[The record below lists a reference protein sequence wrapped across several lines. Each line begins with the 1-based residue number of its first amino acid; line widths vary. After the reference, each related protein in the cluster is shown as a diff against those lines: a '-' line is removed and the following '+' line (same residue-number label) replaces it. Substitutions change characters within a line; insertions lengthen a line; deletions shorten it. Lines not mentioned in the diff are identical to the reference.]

1 MFKKFP
7 FFLLLLFCNVLN
19 AQSLWEETS
28 ESNIPRTGERRII
41 PQKYK
46 VYQLKLNT
54 LLPILQAAPE
64 RFKSNFAES
73 DVVLTLPNAQGNT
86 LQFRLQESPVMEP
99 ELQSRYPNIRC
110 YTGRGMDD
118 PSALIKCDLGPWG
131 FHAMVIR
138 PGKSTLFID
147 PYQHGNRDY
156 YIVYEKSDYLPKKE
170 DALYT
175 CGTATDGLTELS
187 LKNNNSEV
195 QGDCRLRKYRLALA
209 CTGEYASFHGGT
221 KPLVLAAMN
230 TTMNRVNGIY
240 EDEIAITMQLVA
252 KNDTLIFLNA
262 NSDPYTNNDGATML
276 GQNVSTC
283 NARIGSANYDI
294 GHVFSTGGGG
304 IAGLGVVCSNS
315 KAQGVTGSSSPVGD
329 AFDVDYVAH
338 EMGHQFGANHT
349 QNNNCNRVTGAA
361 MEPGSASTIMGYAGI
376 CSPNVQSNSDD
387 YFHAYSLQEINA
399 YSILGSGNTC
409 AVKVTTGNNNP
420 SVSAGADYII
430 PKSTYFALTASG
442 SDPDNDALSYCW
454 EQMDPEFAT
463 MPPVS
468 TSTTGPLFRSF
479 KGTSAPTRYF
489 PRLADIVN
497 NVSPTWEV
505 LPSVSRTMRFRVT
518 VRDNNPAGSCSKE
531 DDVVLSVNSATGPF
545 QVSAPNTNVVWFV
558 GENKTVSW
566 LVNGTN
572 GAPINCAN
580 VKISLSTDGGFTYPV
595 ILANS
600 VPNTGSANVTVPNNL
615 SNTCRV
621 KVEAIGNI
629 FFDISNVNFSIQQPP
644 TPTFLIA
651 ASPSNTQVCA
661 NSGNTVTFN
670 LSLSAIAGFNAQ
682 VNLSVSG
689 APAGATVNI
698 SPNQVTPNGTATV
711 SISGFLPAM
720 AGNYNLVFA
729 GSGGSINQST
739 TAQLSVLPGAPTNAA
754 NGLFPADG
762 YLGFVPGT
770 AISWKKATFA
780 GSYTLEL
787 ASNPSFSPASIIGA
801 YNTSDTSI
809 VPSLQNNTVYYWRVK
824 CNNLCGAGPTTT
836 VYAFQTSD
844 KACNQTF
851 NSSDVPKVID
861 ANSVNTIS
869 SNLNI
874 SQTNF
879 IQDIN
884 AAVKISHTY
893 VGDLVAT
900 LTSPW
905 GQDFRLFD
913 QPGVP
918 ADQFGCSNDNIDVV
932 FDDEAA
938 NSAAVLEGT
947 CSASGIAIQG
957 AFQAID
963 TLNAMKGKN
972 ASGVWKLKINDT
984 YADDGGSL
992 TSWSLTFCFP
1002 VALPQGAILVNKAL
1016 QTPSGGIANLDNTYL
1031 SMQLSGTAAQG
1042 RYTITYLPSHGVLR
1056 LSGVP
1061 LSLGATITQ
1070 SDINN
1075 GLISYQNNGD
1085 LANTDQFSFD
1095 ALDINNNAWVH
1106 NGIFTFNV
1114 VKNNLLVSATQTLPV
1129 PCVNGAGAEITVV
1142 ASGLNG
1148 QYLYSLNNGPQQS
1161 SNVFKNLTAG
1171 AYTVVVTGQFGF
1183 TASSN
1188 VVVIS
1193 NPSPVNATATVQKDT
1208 ILVSASGGAG
1218 NYTYS
1223 INGDFQSDNVFTG
1236 LPNGI
1241 YAVTVQDAN
1250 GCNTSVQA
1258 IVAVNTLLVSAVV
1271 VSNVLCA
1278 GGNEG
1283 IVSINVGGGTPP
1295 FTYSLNNGPFQN
1307 NNGVFSGLYAG
1318 SYTIVVQDEMGFQ
1331 ANTNTVVLNNPS
1343 VLNNTVSSNLNTIT
1357 VSGSGGTPPYTYSI
1371 GNGPFQSS
1379 GLFTNL
1385 TNGTYQ
1391 VIVRDANGCTSA
1403 QNVIVN
1409 IPALVLSATNSTSVS
1424 CAGGNDGEITAYA
1437 KGGIPPYQYIINMAP
1452 FQMDSIFSGLS
1463 AGVYNILVRDAQGTE
1478 ANITTTVTEPQPLV
1492 VIADVTDNNAVLT
1505 YSGGTMPYSYLINGV
1520 FGGNLTGLP
1529 IGVYDIVARDA
1540 NGCTASTTFEVFGN
1554 TIVASASVVLQVS
1567 CFGSNDGVALICV
1580 DGGYEPIQLDT
1591 LPGAFIQ
1598 EVAGACAHNYEISNL
1613 APGNYQLQVSDV
1625 HGYSKTVAFN
1635 IQSPAPLLLD
1645 LQVSGDTVLANA
1657 SGGTPPFQYNANGS
1671 VFQDSPLFPDLLQG
1685 IYSFQVLD
1693 ANGCITTSEEVLVVS
1708 ASFEPAEYWGIQIAP
1723 NPSSGVF
1730 RVQMQQAQ
1738 GSLQFQIRDLAGR
1751 TLEQKVFDNQS
1762 DSFST
1767 LLDLSRL
1774 PQGLY
1779 LLVINDGHHVG
1790 SVRLEV
1796 IR

>member
-409 AVKVTTGNNNP
+409 AVKITTGNNNP

-711 SISGFLPAM
+711 SISGFLP
-720 AGNYNLVFA
+720 
-729 GSGGSINQST
+729 
-739 TAQLSVLPGAPTNAA
+739 
-754 NGLFPADG
+754 
-762 YLGFVPGT
+762 
-770 AISWKKATFA
+770 
-780 GSYTLEL
+780 
-787 ASNPSFSPASIIGA
+787 
-801 YNTSDTSI
+801 
-809 VPSLQNNTVYYWRVK
+809 
-824 CNNLCGAGPTTT
+824 
-836 VYAFQTSD
+836 
-844 KACNQTF
+844 
-851 NSSDVPKVID
+851 
-861 ANSVNTIS
+861 
-869 SNLNI
+869 
-874 SQTNF
+874 
-879 IQDIN
+879 
-884 AAVKISHTY
+884 
-893 VGDLVAT
+893 
-900 LTSPW
+900 
-905 GQDFRLFD
+905 
-913 QPGVP
+913 
-918 ADQFGCSNDNIDVV
+918 
-932 FDDEAA
+932 
-938 NSAAVLEGT
+938 
-947 CSASGIAIQG
+947 
-957 AFQAID
+957 
-963 TLNAMKGKN
+963 
-972 ASGVWKLKINDT
+972 
-984 YADDGGSL
+984 
-992 TSWSLTFCFP
+992 
-1002 VALPQGAILVNKAL
+1002 
-1016 QTPSGGIANLDNTYL
+1016 
-1031 SMQLSGTAAQG
+1031 
-1042 RYTITYLPSHGVLR
+1042 
-1056 LSGVP
+1056 
-1061 LSLGATITQ
+1061 
-1070 SDINN
+1070 
-1075 GLISYQNNGD
+1075 
-1085 LANTDQFSFD
+1085 
-1095 ALDINNNAWVH
+1095 
-1106 NGIFTFNV
+1106 
-1114 VKNNLLVSATQTLPV
+1114 
-1129 PCVNGAGAEITVV
+1129 
-1142 ASGLNG
+1142 
-1148 QYLYSLNNGPQQS
+1148 
-1161 SNVFKNLTAG
+1161 
-1171 AYTVVVTGQFGF
+1171 
-1183 TASSN
+1183 
-1188 VVVIS
+1188 
-1193 NPSPVNATATVQKDT
+1193 
-1208 ILVSASGGAG
+1208 
-1218 NYTYS
+1218 
-1223 INGDFQSDNVFTG
+1223 
-1236 LPNGI
+1236 
-1241 YAVTVQDAN
+1241 
-1250 GCNTSVQA
+1250 
-1258 IVAVNTLLVSAVV
+1258 
-1271 VSNVLCA
+1271 
-1278 GGNEG
+1278 
-1283 IVSINVGGGTPP
+1283 
-1295 FTYSLNNGPFQN
+1295 
-1307 NNGVFSGLYAG
+1307 
-1318 SYTIVVQDEMGFQ
+1318 
-1331 ANTNTVVLNNPS
+1331 
-1343 VLNNTVSSNLNTIT
+1343 
-1357 VSGSGGTPPYTYSI
+1357 
-1371 GNGPFQSS
+1371 
-1379 GLFTNL
+1379 
-1385 TNGTYQ
+1385 
-1391 VIVRDANGCTSA
+1391 
-1403 QNVIVN
+1403 
-1409 IPALVLSATNSTSVS
+1409 
-1424 CAGGNDGEITAYA
+1424 
-1437 KGGIPPYQYIINMAP
+1437 
-1452 FQMDSIFSGLS
+1452 
-1463 AGVYNILVRDAQGTE
+1463 
-1478 ANITTTVTEPQPLV
+1478 
-1492 VIADVTDNNAVLT
+1492 
-1505 YSGGTMPYSYLINGV
+1505 
-1520 FGGNLTGLP
+1520 
-1529 IGVYDIVARDA
+1529 
-1540 NGCTASTTFEVFGN
+1540 
-1554 TIVASASVVLQVS
+1554 
-1567 CFGSNDGVALICV
+1567 
-1580 DGGYEPIQLDT
+1580 
-1591 LPGAFIQ
+1591 
-1598 EVAGACAHNYEISNL
+1598 
-1613 APGNYQLQVSDV
+1613 
-1625 HGYSKTVAFN
+1625 
-1635 IQSPAPLLLD
+1635 
-1645 LQVSGDTVLANA
+1645 
-1657 SGGTPPFQYNANGS
+1657 
-1671 VFQDSPLFPDLLQG
+1671 
-1685 IYSFQVLD
+1685 
-1693 ANGCITTSEEVLVVS
+1693 
-1708 ASFEPAEYWGIQIAP
+1708 
-1723 NPSSGVF
+1723 
-1730 RVQMQQAQ
+1730 
-1738 GSLQFQIRDLAGR
+1738 
-1751 TLEQKVFDNQS
+1751 
-1762 DSFST
+1762 
-1767 LLDLSRL
+1767 
-1774 PQGLY
+1774 
-1779 LLVINDGHHVG
+1779 
-1790 SVRLEV
+1790 
-1796 IR
+1796 